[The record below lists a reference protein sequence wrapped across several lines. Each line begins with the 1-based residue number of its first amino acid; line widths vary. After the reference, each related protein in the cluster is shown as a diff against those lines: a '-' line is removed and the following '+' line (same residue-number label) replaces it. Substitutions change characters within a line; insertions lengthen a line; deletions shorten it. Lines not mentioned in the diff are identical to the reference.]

1 MEENSPYRSLS
12 RRQEKNLLKA
22 AELTAR
28 TEFQCPDRIGCPD
41 SRTLSLVARRDSS
54 LEPSPDLI
62 DHIAT
67 CSPCFIEY
75 SRIRAAHKLRVR
87 VSYGLISVA
96 VVVVLLVFGRSLY
109 VPFGQPAISQKET
122 ARSLEPL
129 KELVVDLRMWGTFRS
144 DAPETQRSRGPL
156 RFPRGRLSLSIF
168 LPVGSEEGTYDVAL
182 VDSSERSLREAEGQA
197 RLRNFVQVLP
207 VELNLSDVSPG
218 LYELRIRR
226 AQMPW
231 NAYPVLLE

>member
-1 MEENSPYRSLS
+1 M
-12 RRQEKNLLKA
+12 
-22 AELTAR
+22 
-28 TEFQCPDRIGCPD
+28 GCPD
-41 SRTLSLVARRDSS
+41 GPTLNRLAHRDST

-75 SRIRAAHKLRVR
+75 SRFRTGHKLRIG
-87 VSYGLISVA
+87 VSYALISFAAVA
-96 VVVVLLVFGRSLY
+96 ALFIIGRSLY
-109 VPFGQPAISQKET
+109 APLGRPAISQKES
-122 ARSLEPL
+122 ARSPEPL
-129 KELVVDLRMWGTFRS
+129 KEMVVDLRTWGAFRS
-144 DAPETQRSRGPL
+144 DAPQPQQRPGPL
-156 RFPRGRLSLSIF
+156 RFPRARLDLSIY

-182 VDSSERSLREAEGQA
+182 VASSERSLREATGEA

-207 VELNLSDVSPG
+207 VELDLRGISPG

>member
-1 MEENSPYRSLS
+1 
-12 RRQEKNLLKA
+12 
-22 AELTAR
+22 
-28 TEFQCPDRIGCPD
+28 
-41 SRTLSLVARRDSS
+41 
-54 LEPSPDLI
+54 
-62 DHIAT
+62 
-67 CSPCFIEY
+67 
-75 SRIRAAHKLRVR
+75 
-87 VSYGLISVA
+87 
-96 VVVVLLVFGRSLY
+96 
-109 VPFGQPAISQKET
+109 
-122 ARSLEPL
+122 
-129 KELVVDLRMWGTFRS
+129 
-144 DAPETQRSRGPL
+144 
-156 RFPRGRLSLSIF
+156 LSLSIF